1 MNLTDLLRAKD
12 INPEEVLVFR
22 HVPKEPQLKK
32 VLPWLAAEKPELFN
46 AYQQTQ
52 GEKLEKV
59 MASGKPRYVASF
71 IGHTPGS
78 ALFVGLYS
86 IGGSQQLTVDEF
98 WAMPSHI
105 ALKEFGLDGLTNVGG
120 RDRCLFFDLSLSDLY
135 AEWKGKLIVCWPPPE
150 ISWWRWASNGEF
162 SVHAILEHSAFDKGM
177 PKWDEISL
185 TWEELGVLPERWKSK
200 LSEWRGVY
208 FIHDASG
215 GKGYVGSA
223 YGPENLL
230 GRWQGYAASGH
241 GDNALLKKRD
251 PKNFRFTIL
260 QRVSPDM
267 EDAAVI
273 QVENSWKKRLHTRT
287 HGLNAN

>member
-1 MNLTDLLRAKD
+1 MNLTDLLRDKHV
-12 INPEEVLVFR
+12 NPEAVLVFR

-32 VLPWLAAEKPELFN
+32 VLPWLAAENPELFN

-59 MASGKPRYVASF
+59 MASGKAHYVASF
-71 IGHTPGS
+71 IGRTPGS

-86 IGGSQQLTVDEF
+86 IGKSQQLTVDEF
-98 WAMPSHI
+98 WAKPAHI

-120 RDRCLFFDLSLSDLY
+120 RERCLFFDLCLTDLY
-135 AEWKGKLIVCWPPPE
+135 SEWKGKLIVRWPPPE
-150 ISWWRWASNGEF
+150 ISWWRWAGNKDF
-162 SVHAILEHSAFDKGM
+162 PVHAILEESALDRGM
-177 PKWDEISL
+177 PDWDAINLSWDQL
-185 TWEELGVLPERWKSK
+185 AVLPQRWKLK

-208 FIHDASG
+208 HILDASD

-223 YGPENLL
+223 CGKDNLL
-230 GRWQGYAASGH
+230 GRWRNYAASGH

-267 EDAAVI
+267 EDKDAVR
-273 QVENSWKKRLHTRT
+273 VENSWKDRLHTRT